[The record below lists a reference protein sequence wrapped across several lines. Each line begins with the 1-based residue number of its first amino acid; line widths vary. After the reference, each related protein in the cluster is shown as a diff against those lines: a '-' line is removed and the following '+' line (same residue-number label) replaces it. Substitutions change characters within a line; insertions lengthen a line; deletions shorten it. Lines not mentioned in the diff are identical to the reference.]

1 MLSQIASTLSW
12 VVRAIAPICPQRAD
26 PRSYE
31 GLRPQ
36 TMKLYRES
44 VGAFSNWMMLSGC
57 APHFAHELDE
67 CVLAYTKTV
76 KLS

>member
-1 MLSQIASTLSW
+1 
-12 VVRAIAPICPQRAD
+12 
-26 PRSYE
+26 
-31 GLRPQ
+31 
-36 TMKLYRES
+36 MKLYRES